1 MSDLFAEFD
10 AVDAFAVGALGEP
23 GQRVFLLQCRHGDD
37 RITIKMEKQQ
47 AQAMSLYL
55 RRVLEDLPVVSAAP
69 ATTSIEPPFD
79 AAFVL
84 GEIGLGYER
93 DGARVLVQ
101 LEEVEETDEEG
112 EPLAD
117 SPRGHLRVFLSP
129 EQALA
134 FCEQSDDAVAG
145 GRPTCRWCDL
155 PINVDGHLC
164 PKMN

>member
-1 MSDLFAEFD
+1 MSDLFAEYD

-55 RRVLEDLPVVSAAP
+55 RRVLEDLPAAAAP
-69 ATTSIEPPFD
+69 LTTGTIEPPFD
-79 AAFVL
+79 TAFVL

-101 LEEVEETDEEG
+101 LEEIEETDEEG
-112 EPLAD
+112 EPLPDA
-117 SPRGHLRVFLSP
+117 PRGHLRVFLSP

-145 GRPTCRWCDL
+145 GRPTCRWCEL

>member
-1 MSDLFAEFD
+1 MSDLFAEYD

-23 GQRVFLLQCRHGDD
+23 GARIFLLQCRHGDE

-55 RRVLEDLPVVSAAP
+55 RRVLEDLPEAQAP
-69 ATTSIEPPFD
+69 AFPGTLEPPFD
-79 AAFVL
+79 TAFVL

-93 DGARVLVQ
+93 EGSRVLVQ
-101 LEEVEETDEEG
+101 LEEAEEVDSDG
-112 EPLAD
+112 EPVVDA
-117 SPRGHLRVFLSP
+117 PRGHLRVFLSP
-129 EQALA
+129 AQALA

-145 GRPTCRWCDL
+145 GRPTCRWCEL

>member
-1 MSDLFAEFD
+1 MSDLFAEYD

-37 RITIKMEKQQ
+37 RITIKIEKQQ

-55 RRVLEDLPVVSAAP
+55 RRVLEDLPAASAP
-69 ATTSIEPPFD
+69 ATLGSIEPPFD

-101 LEEVEETDEEG
+101 LEELEETDDEG
-112 EPLAD
+112 EPVSDA
-117 SPRGHLRVFLSP
+117 PRGHVRVFLSP

-145 GRPTCRWCDL
+145 GRPTCRWCEL

-164 PKMN
+164 PRMN